1 MLAFVG
7 PGLLTAPGPVRP
19 GAADSAGSRGSRGS
33 CHSEAPSLS
42 TARICAVSAA
52 VTALLARQRAPRR
65 KVVCFSSDRDG
76 DEVGGPVAL
85 VLRSKLQEL
94 AKTSSARRAA
104 QRWQDLGN
112 AKVLMPENTIPWGVT
127 HFIGGAVMGQFP
139 ELCYSSL
146 LQPFVD
152 KTGMAVICTPYQLS
166 RDHQDLADAAAA
178 DMAEAMELGQQR
190 FGWAK
195 DRMPRLA
202 MGHSLGA
209 KLQVLLCCQ
218 QPDPMLSGVAL
229 LAFNNFGVEDQ
240 VALLREF
247 LKVVQGNSGLS
258 GLGGDQLWETFLEPA
273 IGRAAKLSGLQ
284 FTPGPDEVLDMVE
297 ESYKPD
303 LRTRLFRFSDDSL
316 DCSEELLSSFV
327 MRRARN
333 ADRLEMKGGHLTPV
347 VLSLADMAPAGGAV
361 GDVAERLKE
370 RFGGFGATLGSE
382 AELEDLV
389 QALMDFVGK
398 LR

>member
-1 MLAFVG
+1 M
-7 PGLLTAPGPVRP
+7 
-19 GAADSAGSRGSRGS
+19 
-33 CHSEAPSLS
+33 
-42 TARICAVSAA
+42 VSAA
-52 VTALLARQRAPRR
+52 TALLVHAKSRR
-65 KVVCFSSDRDG
+65 KVGKTPRKAAESSDA
-76 DEVGGPVAL
+76 VAL

-94 AKTSSARRAA
+94 AKTTSAQRAA
-104 QRWQDLGN
+104 QRWQELGN
-112 AKVLMPENTIPWGVT
+112 AKVLMPEKTIPWGVT
-127 HFIGGAVMGQFP
+127 HFLGGAVMGQFP

-152 KTGMAVICTPYQLS
+152 KTGMAVVCTPYELS
-166 RDHQDLADAAAA
+166 RDHQDLADTASK
-178 DMAEAMELGQQR
+178 DFLEAMDLGQER

-218 QPDPMLSGVAL
+218 RPDPMLSGVAL

-240 VALLREF
+240 VRLLREF
-247 LKVVQGNSGLS
+247 LKVVQGNSGL
-258 GLGGDQLWETFLEPA
+258 GGFGGDQLWETFLEPA
-273 IGRAAKLSGLQ
+273 IGRAAKMSGMQ

-297 ESYKPD
+297 ESYKPE
-303 LRTRLFRFSDDSL
+303 LRTRLFRFSDDTL

-327 MRRARN
+327 MRRARS

-347 VLSLADMAPAGGAV
+347 VVSLSEMAPAGAAGN
-361 GDVAERLKE
+361 VAERLKE
-370 RFGGFGATLGSE
+370 RFGAFGATLGNE
-382 AELEDLV
+382 RELEDLV
-389 QALMDFVGK
+389 QALMDFVSS